1 MLDMAGSAPAIGPE
15 TVPVIEADGPVL
27 VFGGCYS
34 NLQATRALLEA
45 ARTHGIP
52 PERMICTGD
61 VVAYGADPQACA
73 ALIRDHEIAT
83 VMGNCEEQLGAGA
96 ADCGCGFTE
105 GSSCDRLAAAWFA
118 YAVARIDDA
127 TRRWMAALPRRIDL
141 VIGGRRLAVV
151 HGAPSRINR
160 FLFASDPDLVLEREI
175 GITGCDG
182 VIAGHCGIGF
192 TRRIGDLVWH
202 NAGAIGMPA
211 NDGTPRCW
219 YSIVSPTDAG
229 LEIVLHPLDY
239 DHHAAA
245 AAMRSAGL
253 PEEYAGTLE
262 SGIWPNLDIL
272 PHAERA
278 ATATRLECAP
288 AADATVALEGL
299 ETLWFNTGTLCNL
312 ACEGCYIESSPR
324 NDRLA
329 WLRLDGFRRVLDEA
343 ANRHPELREIG
354 LTGGEPFMNPDIEAL
369 IGMALDRGYR
379 VLVLTNAMTPMRHH
393 MAAIAAWRGRDL
405 HLRVSLDHHTEAGHA
420 ALRGERA
427 WGPALE
433 GIGALFAS
441 GFQPSIAA
449 RFDPAVEDEAA
460 TRAGFARLFAA
471 QGWEIDAFDPEH
483 LVLFPEMDV
492 PAAAAGV
499 SASAWAALRPRGAD
513 AMCRTSRMVVQRKGA
528 EALSIVA
535 CTLLPY
541 EARFDLGATLEV
553 ASRAVTLDHPHC
565 ARFCVFGASSCM
577 SAR

>member
-45 ARTHGIP
+45 ARAHGIP

-73 ALIRDHEIAT
+73 ALIRDHGIAT

-160 FLFASDPDLVLEREI
+160 FLFASDPDLVLEGEI

-262 SGIWPNLDIL
+262 SGI
-272 PHAERA
+272 
-278 ATATRLECAP
+278 
-288 AADATVALEGL
+288 
-299 ETLWFNTGTLCNL
+299 
-312 ACEGCYIESSPR
+312 
-324 NDRLA
+324 
-329 WLRLDGFRRVLDEA
+329 
-343 ANRHPELREIG
+343 
-354 LTGGEPFMNPDIEAL
+354 
-369 IGMALDRGYR
+369 
-379 VLVLTNAMTPMRHH
+379 
-393 MAAIAAWRGRDL
+393 
-405 HLRVSLDHHTEAGHA
+405 
-420 ALRGERA
+420 
-427 WGPALE
+427 
-433 GIGALFAS
+433 
-441 GFQPSIAA
+441 
-449 RFDPAVEDEAA
+449 
-460 TRAGFARLFAA
+460 
-471 QGWEIDAFDPEH
+471 
-483 LVLFPEMDV
+483 
-492 PAAAAGV
+492 
-499 SASAWAALRPRGAD
+499 
-513 AMCRTSRMVVQRKGA
+513 
-528 EALSIVA
+528 
-535 CTLLPY
+535 
-541 EARFDLGATLEV
+541 
-553 ASRAVTLDHPHC
+553 
-565 ARFCVFGASSCM
+565 
-577 SAR
+577 